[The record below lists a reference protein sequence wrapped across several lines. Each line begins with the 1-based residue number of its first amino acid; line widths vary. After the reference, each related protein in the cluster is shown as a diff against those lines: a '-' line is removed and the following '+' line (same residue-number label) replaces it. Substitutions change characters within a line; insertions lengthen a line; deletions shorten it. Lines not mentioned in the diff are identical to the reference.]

1 MRGMDDTGAAFQK
14 DPRCCVQIAQGQ
26 LSPSTMLRR
35 LSPALFC
42 ALAVLLLPHEITAAD
57 PVRVACV
64 GDSIT
69 EGVGTQNPKTDSY
82 PARLQE
88 ILGTGFTVQNFGVG
102 GRTMLRKADP
112 FDHHPALSSSPDV
125 VIIALG
131 TNDSKSG
138 IWPRLKAEFVG
149 DYVAMIKEF
158 QALPSHPKIYAC
170 LPAPAFPGNWGI
182 TEEVIRDE
190 VIPAIKQAAQKA
202 GIGLIDLH
210 TPLLENKAWFPDNVH
225 PNGEGAKR
233 IAELV
238 SAAIK
243 TK

>member
-1 MRGMDDTGAAFQK
+1 
-14 DPRCCVQIAQGQ
+14 
-26 LSPSTMLRR
+26 MLRL
-35 LSPALFC
+35 LSPALLC
-42 ALAVLLLPHEITAAD
+42 ALFVFHVPSESEAAE

-69 EGVGTQNPKTDSY
+69 EGIGTQNPKTDSY
-82 PARLQE
+82 PAKLQE
-88 ILGTGFTVQNFGVG
+88 ILGVGWNVQNFGVG

-112 FDHHPALSSSPDV
+112 FDHHPALGSGPDI

-131 TNDSKSG
+131 TNDSKTG
-138 IWPRLKAEFVG
+138 IWPRLKQEFVG

-158 QALPSHPKIYAC
+158 QALPSHPKVWAC
-170 LPAPAFPGNWGI
+170 LPVPAFPGNWGI

-190 VIPAIKQAAQKA
+190 VIPAIKQAAQMA

-210 TPLLENKAWFPDNVH
+210 TPLLENKALFPDTVH
-225 PNGEGAKR
+225 PNGDGAKR

-238 SAAIK
+238 AAAIK
-243 TK
+243 AR

>member
-1 MRGMDDTGAAFQK
+1 MPRLLSTALICVLIAFQ
-14 DPRCCVQIAQGQ
+14 
-26 LSPSTMLRR
+26 
-35 LSPALFC
+35 
-42 ALAVLLLPHEITAAD
+42 LPTECQAAD

-69 EGVGTQNPKTDSY
+69 EGIGTQNPKTDGY
-82 PARLQE
+82 PAKLQE
-88 ILGTGFTVQNFGVG
+88 ILGAGWNVQNFGVG

-112 FDHHPALSSSPDV
+112 FDHHPALDSSPAI

-131 TNDSKSG
+131 TNDSKTPIWSG
-138 IWPRLKAEFVG
+138 HKNEFVG

-158 QALPSHPKIYAC
+158 QALPSHPKVWAC

-182 TEEVIRDE
+182 TEDVIRDE
-190 VIPAIKQAAQKA
+190 VIPAIKQAAQMT
-202 GIGLIDLH
+202 GISLIDLH
-210 TPLLENKAWFPDNVH
+210 TPLLENKALFPDTVH

-238 SAAIK
+238 AAAIK
-243 TK
+243 KS

>member
-1 MRGMDDTGAAFQK
+1 MNRL
-14 DPRCCVQIAQGQ
+14 C
-26 LSPSTMLRR
+26 ST
-35 LSPALFC
+35 AIFFV
-42 ALAVLLLPHEITAAD
+42 LAVFHFPRESRAAD

-69 EGVGTQNPKTDSY
+69 EGVGTQNPKQDSY
-82 PARLQE
+82 PAKLQE
-88 ILGTGFTVQNFGVG
+88 ILGPGWNVQNFGVG

-112 FDHHPALSSSPDV
+112 FDHHPALSSSPDI

-131 TNDSKSG
+131 TNDAKAAIWSG
-138 IWPRLKAEFVG
+138 HKNEFVG

-170 LPAPAFPGNWGI
+170 LPPPAFPGNWGI
-182 TEEVIRDE
+182 TEDVIRDE
-190 VIPAIKQAAQKA
+190 VIPAIQQASQMA

-210 TPLLENKAWFPDNVH
+210 NPLLENKPWFPDTIH
-225 PNGEGAKR
+225 PNGEGTKR

-238 SAAIK
+238 GAALK
-243 TK
+243 TR

>member
-1 MRGMDDTGAAFQK
+1 MQIERG
-14 DPRCCVQIAQGQ
+14 P
-26 LSPSTMLRR
+26 LSPITMNQLRYTT
-35 LSPALFC
+35 LLF
-42 ALAVLLLPHEITAAD
+42 ALAVLHLPTDSRAAE

-69 EGVGTQNPKTDSY
+69 EGVGTQNPKQDSY
-82 PARLQE
+82 PAKLQE
-88 ILGTGFTVQNFGVG
+88 VLGAVWNVQNFGVG

-112 FDHHPALSSSPDV
+112 FDHHPALSSSPDI

-131 TNDSKSG
+131 TNDSKTA
-138 IWPRLKAEFVG
+138 IWSAHKNEFIG

-158 QALPSHPKIYAC
+158 QALPSHPKVYAC
-170 LPAPAFPGNWGI
+170 LPVPAFPGNWGI
-182 TEEVIRDE
+182 TEDVIRDE
-190 VIPAIKQAAQKA
+190 IIPAIKQAARMA

-210 TPLLENKAWFPDNVH
+210 TPLLENKPWFPDTVH

-238 SAAIK
+238 GAAIK
-243 TK
+243 AK

>member
-1 MRGMDDTGAAFQK
+1 MHRL
-14 DPRCCVQIAQGQ
+14 
-26 LSPSTMLRR
+26 LST
-35 LSPALFC
+35 ALIC
-42 ALAVLLLPHEITAAD
+42 ALTTFLLPTESQAAD

-69 EGVGTQNPKTDSY
+69 EGIGTQNPKADSY
-82 PARLQE
+82 PAKLQE
-88 ILGTGFTVQNFGVG
+88 ILGAGWNVQNFGVG

-112 FDHHPALSSSPDV
+112 FDHHPALDSNPAF

-131 TNDSKSG
+131 TNDSKTPIWSG
-138 IWPRLKAEFVG
+138 HKNEFVG

-158 QALPSHPKIYAC
+158 QALPSHPKVWAC

-182 TEEVIRDE
+182 TEDVIRDE
-190 VIPAIKQAAQKA
+190 VIPAIKQAAQMT

-210 TPLLENKAWFPDNVH
+210 TPLLENKSLFPDTVH

-238 SAAIK
+238 AAAIK
-243 TK
+243 TR

>member
-1 MRGMDDTGAAFQK
+1 M
-14 DPRCCVQIAQGQ
+14 PRL
-26 LSPSTMLRR
+26 LSTVLI
-35 LSPALFC
+35 C
-42 ALAVLLLPHEITAAD
+42 ALTAFHVPTECLAAD

-82 PARLQE
+82 PAKLQE
-88 ILGTGFTVQNFGVG
+88 ILGAGWNVQNFGVG

-112 FDHHPALSSSPDV
+112 FDHHPALSSNPAI

-131 TNDSKSG
+131 TNDSKTPIWSG
-138 IWPRLKAEFVG
+138 HKQEFVG

-158 QALPSHPKIYAC
+158 QALPSHPKVWAC

-182 TEEVIRDE
+182 TEDVIRDE
-190 VIPAIKQAAQKA
+190 VIPAIKQAAQMT

-210 TPLLENKAWFPDNVH
+210 TPLLENKALFPDTVH

-238 SAAIK
+238 AAAIK
-243 TK
+243 TR